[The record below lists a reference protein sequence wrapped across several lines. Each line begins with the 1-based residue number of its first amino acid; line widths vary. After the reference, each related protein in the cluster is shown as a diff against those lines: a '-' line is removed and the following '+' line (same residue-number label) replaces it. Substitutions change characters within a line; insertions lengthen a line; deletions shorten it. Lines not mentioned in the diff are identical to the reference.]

1 MSELMKTLK
10 IFLPV
15 WLAVIIYVEPFAQ
28 SKIGDSICQERRIQ
42 LRDYIFNTLN
52 FCTGD
57 SDCVI
62 AYGICPFGS
71 HFIMNRQNLSLMDS
85 INALILESCGGC
97 TYDKHILPRDL
108 KLVCRNNKGCPSV
121 EFIEE
126 AIYFSFTCEQ
136 IVYTYSQDII
146 GNTIDKFDLPD
157 YIFRVSH
164 ESDTSS
170 LSSPDPYHLNRVKV
184 VIDSVG
190 IVKSLEC
197 DVP

>member
-71 HFIMNRQNLSLMDS
+71 YFIMNRQNLPLLM
-85 INALILESCGGC
+85 L
-97 TYDKHILPRDL
+97 
-108 KLVCRNNKGCPSV
+108 
-121 EFIEE
+121 
-126 AIYFSFTCEQ
+126 
-136 IVYTYSQDII
+136 
-146 GNTIDKFDLPD
+146 
-157 YIFRVSH
+157 
-164 ESDTSS
+164 
-170 LSSPDPYHLNRVKV
+170 
-184 VIDSVG
+184 
-190 IVKSLEC
+190 
-197 DVP
+197 

>member
-1 MSELMKTLK
+1 M
-10 IFLPV
+10 IFLSIGLV
-15 WLAVIIYVEPFAQ
+15 VTIYVEPFAQ
-28 SKIGDSICQERRIQ
+28 SKTVDPICQKRRIE

-52 FCTGD
+52 FCTSD

-71 HFIMNRQNLSLMDS
+71 YFIMNRQNLPLMDS

-108 KLVCRNNKGCPSV
+108 KLVCKNNKCCPSL

-126 AIYFSFTCEQ
+126 AIYFSFTCEH

>member
-1 MSELMKTLK
+1 MAFVL
-10 IFLPV
+10 
-15 WLAVIIYVEPFAQ
+15 LA
-28 SKIGDSICQERRIQ
+28 
-42 LRDYIFNTLN
+42 
-52 FCTGD
+52 
-57 SDCVI
+57 
-62 AYGICPFGS
+62 
-71 HFIMNRQNLSLMDS
+71 
-85 INALILESCGGC
+85 
-97 TYDKHILPRDL
+97 HILSWID
-108 KLVCRNNKGCPSV
+108 KICRNQLFFIRPKDCPSL
-121 EFIEE
+121 EFIKEV
-126 AIYFSFTCEQ
+126 IYFSFTCEQ

-197 DVP
+197 DVPWLLYPLIV